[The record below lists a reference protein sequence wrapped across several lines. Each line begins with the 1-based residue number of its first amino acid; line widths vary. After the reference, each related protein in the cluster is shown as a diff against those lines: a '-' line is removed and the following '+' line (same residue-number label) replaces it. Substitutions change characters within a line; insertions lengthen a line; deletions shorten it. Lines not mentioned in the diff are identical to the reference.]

1 MARPIISG
9 KEEINTMPNKYGV
22 RIYPMPN
29 SNVILIK
36 QTVKSTGSLRYI
48 VDTLQDGTHREA
60 HISVDDTV
68 GIADAVRRALRGKL
82 K

>member
-1 MARPIISG
+1 MS
-9 KEEINTMPNKYGV
+9 NKYGV
-22 RIYPMPN
+22 RIYPMPD

-36 QTVKSTGSLRYI
+36 QTIKTAESPRYI
-48 VDTLQDGTHREA
+48 VDTRKDGTHREA

-82 K
+82 